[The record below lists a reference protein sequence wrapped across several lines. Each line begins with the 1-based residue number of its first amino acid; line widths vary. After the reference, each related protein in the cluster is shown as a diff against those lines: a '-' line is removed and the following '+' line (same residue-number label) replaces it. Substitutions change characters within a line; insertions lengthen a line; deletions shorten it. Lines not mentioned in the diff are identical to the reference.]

1 MKREAIVLE
10 NLMNDKKEVNVIGM
24 MRQQFFIECPILILR
39 RNHFAIKDKNTHL
52 NPCPVVWMV

>member
-24 MRQQFFIECPILILR
+24 MRQQFFLECPILILR
-39 RNHFAIKDKNTHL
+39 RNHFCNYR
-52 NPCPVVWMV
+52 